1 MATSSLVRQIERRA
15 KRKVLMNSDS
25 EEDKVSLSLRIWHPT
40 LSVDEINSGL
50 GLKLKYFQS
59 IGAGKITITG
69 RVVEGV
75 YEKSYLWAILEE
87 KCASRLDHVVEN
99 WCTSLELLKSR
110 LVHIV
115 ESGGEM
121 TLSVTIVSN
130 DMYDFYLPK
139 SLLDRVSSLGL
150 GLEFSLYAGDKA
162 MDQPP

>member
-1 MATSSLVRQIERRA
+1 MEHRQ
-15 KRKVLMNSDS
+15 
-25 EEDKVSLSLRIWHPT
+25 T

-59 IGAGKITITG
+59 VGAGKITITG

-75 YEKSYLWAILEE
+75 YDKSYLWAVLEE
-87 KCASRLDHVVEN
+87 RCASRLDHVVEN
-99 WCTSLELLKSR
+99 WCAALERLKPR

-121 TLSVTIVSN
+121 TLSVNVVSN
-130 DMYDFYLPK
+130 DMYHFYLPK
-139 SLLDRVSSLGL
+139 PLLDRVSSLGL

>member
-1 MATSSLVRQIERRA
+1 MEHRQ
-15 KRKVLMNSDS
+15 
-25 EEDKVSLSLRIWHPT
+25 T

-59 IGAGKITITG
+59 VGAGKITITG

-75 YEKSYLWAILEE
+75 YDKSYLWAVLEE
-87 KCASRLDHVVEN
+87 RCASRLDHVVEN
-99 WCTSLELLKSR
+99 WCAALERLKPR

-121 TLSVTIVSN
+121 TLSVNVVSN
-130 DMYDFYLPK
+130 DMYHFYLPK
-139 SLLDRVSSLGL
+139 PLLDLVSSLGL